1 MSRHLKNKHPSMINE
16 APKYSTAPSNTTQES
31 SSFSDELQGRGN
43 SYANQRNI
51 QSPAS
56 DIGESNC
63 VDGLV
68 SENVNASEPTLHD
81 LDTVL
86 RKLLDNL
93 TTNRGNAITNIGP
106 TQSEGGVDAS
116 EDQDLEENEECSEEE
131 DEEEE
136 EEEEEEEDKCTILH
150 NNRLLWFL

>member
-16 APKYSTAPSNTTQES
+16 APKYSTDPSNTTQES
-31 SSFSDELQGRGN
+31 SSFSDNLKGWGN

-51 QSPAS
+51 QSTAS

-68 SENVNASEPTLHD
+68 SENVNASEPTPHD

-93 TTNRGNAITNIGP
+93 TTNRGNAISNIGP
-106 TQSEGGVDAS
+106 TQSEGGLMPLRIKIWRKMKNV
-116 EDQDLEENEECSEEE
+116 QRRKMKKKKKKRRKKTNVPYCITKECYGS
-131 DEEEE
+131 
-136 EEEEEEEDKCTILH
+136 
-150 NNRLLWFL
+150 